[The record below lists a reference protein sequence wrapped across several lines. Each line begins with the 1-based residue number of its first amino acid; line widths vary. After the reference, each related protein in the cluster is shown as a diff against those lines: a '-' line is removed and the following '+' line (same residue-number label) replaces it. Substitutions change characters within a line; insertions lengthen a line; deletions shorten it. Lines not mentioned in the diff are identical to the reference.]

1 VAGHSTHLAGPLYLL
16 PIVKHSAKS
25 DYAATRLTAK
35 LPLLYLLSSMLSQD
49 EFTAL
54 LQRYLAGQH
63 TVAEH
68 HLLAQWMIQ
77 VAEPGQSELTAE
89 ESAQVRAAMW
99 QRIEEAMQEN
109 Q

>member
-1 VAGHSTHLAGPLYLL
+1 
-16 PIVKHSAKS
+16 
-25 DYAATRLTAK
+25 
-35 LPLLYLLSSMLSQD
+35 MLSQD

-68 HLLAQWMIQ
+68 HLLAQWVTQ
-77 VAEPGQSELTAE
+77 AAEPGQLELSAE
-89 ESAQVRAAMW
+89 ELAQVRAAMW
-99 QRIEEAMQEN
+99 QRIEEATQEN

>member
-1 VAGHSTHLAGPLYLL
+1 
-16 PIVKHSAKS
+16 
-25 DYAATRLTAK
+25 
-35 LPLLYLLSSMLSQD
+35 MLSQD

-68 HLLAQWMIQ
+68 HLLMQWLTQ
-77 VAEPGQSELTAE
+77 AAAPGQSELTAE
-89 ESAQVRAAMW
+89 ELTQVRAALW
-99 QRIEEAMQEN
+99 RRIDEATQEN

>member
-1 VAGHSTHLAGPLYLL
+1 
-16 PIVKHSAKS
+16 
-25 DYAATRLTAK
+25 
-35 LPLLYLLSSMLSQD
+35 MLIQD

-68 HLLAQWMIQ
+68 HLLIQWLTQ
-77 VAEPGQSELTAE
+77 TAALGQSELTAE
-89 ESAQVRAAMW
+89 ELAQVRATLW
-99 QRIEEAMQEN
+99 RRIDEATQEN

>member
-1 VAGHSTHLAGPLYLL
+1 
-16 PIVKHSAKS
+16 
-25 DYAATRLTAK
+25 
-35 LPLLYLLSSMLSQD
+35 MLSQD

-68 HLLAQWMIQ
+68 HLLVHWMAQ
-77 VAEPGQSELTAE
+77 AAKPGQSELTAE
-89 ESAQVRAAMW
+89 ELAQVQAAMW
-99 QRIEEAMQEN
+99 RRIEEATQEN